1 MKSTSNSFLMGAI
14 VAVLSTAIGAGA
26 VLSAYTLRSYP
37 GSSDWQVDFGEY
49 IRPNA
54 RYDEE
59 TPERDAEMML
69 RIQDRKVTRLQAEQE
84 EEDALHT
91 AAPEEPAAGFYN
103 ESRAYRVCTSKGFT
117 RSRLVNCVDSLMRD
131 GIYIPESLE

>member
-14 VAVLSTAIGAGA
+14 VAVVSTAIGAGA

-37 GSSDWQVDFGEY
+37 GSSDWQVNFDEY
-49 IRPNA
+49 VRPTTRQNEVA
-54 RYDEE
+54 
-59 TPERDAEMML
+59 PERDAEMML

-84 EEDALHT
+84 EEDVLHT
-91 AAPEEPAAGFYN
+91 AAPEEPATAFYN

-131 GIYIPESLE
+131 GIYIPESQE